1 MFRLSILTRQDHN
14 YSTCWT
20 DRQTLKQTDRQAYTI
35 QQIGAQGTQALICHK
50 SAQRAPNCKHL
61 ITYSASGLI
70 LHYFNPN
77 TVMQSRH
84 SPVNNNNNGNN
95 NSKYR
100 KKKNYQTHTW
110 QMYSNHKV
118 LSHKMHTT
126 NTNLHHNCITMWHF
140 IIIIIIIAMI
150 NLVNIHGKIA
160 DIRRRVGLFIFKYDE
175 LADAELFFCSL
186 WSGKLFFETQ
196 CITQSKTV
204 IC

>member
-1 MFRLSILTRQDHN
+1 MVEYCTILIPTQLCNHAIHQLTIIITVIIIVSIE
-14 YSTCWT
+14 
-20 DRQTLKQTDRQAYTI
+20 
-35 QQIGAQGTQALICHK
+35 
-50 SAQRAPNCKHL
+50 
-61 ITYSASGLI
+61 
-70 LHYFNPN
+70 
-77 TVMQSRH
+77 
-84 SPVNNNNNGNN
+84 
-95 NSKYR
+95 
-100 KKKNYQTHTW
+100 KKNYQTHTR